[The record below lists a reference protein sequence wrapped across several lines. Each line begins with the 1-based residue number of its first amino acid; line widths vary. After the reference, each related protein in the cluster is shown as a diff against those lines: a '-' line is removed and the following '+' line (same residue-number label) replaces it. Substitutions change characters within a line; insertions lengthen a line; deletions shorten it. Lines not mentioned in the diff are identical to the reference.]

1 MKNFRFLAPV
11 GLFIGFIISGFMNY
25 KTKRQRLGQVANS
38 LLMAC
43 VVSYFIGL
51 IWEGLEIREYGT
63 IQPRSVDNVIFSIL
77 IIVLFCLF
85 LSFQMIAELSMPQ
98 LQEKVN
104 RSIDKKGEIRI
115 NGTLIHMEDLKSQTQ
130 LLQFFESSAP
140 THGELM
146 DFCEDYMVKYRNPL
160 YWIYPISDGVH
171 MGEMLVLVKEGI
183 LSIPYDN
190 VINGEEHFDLDQIRQ
205 FTTIEEIRDFL
216 SDWVSFSNDLTHAM
230 QSMQDYIQMN
240 FTEKGDRH
248 GKNL

>member
-43 VVSYFIGL
+43 VVSYFIGIL
-51 IWEGLEIREYGT
+51 WEGLEIRAYGT
-63 IQPRSVDNVIFSIL
+63 IQHRSVDDVIFVIL

-85 LSFQMIAELSMPQ
+85 LSFQMIAELSIPQ
-98 LQEKVN
+98 WQEKVN
-104 RSIDKKGEIRI
+104 RSINKKGEIRI
-115 NGTLIHMEDLKSQTQ
+115 NGTLIHMEDLKSQKQ
-130 LLQFFESSAP
+130 LLQFFESGAP
-140 THGELM
+140 THTELM
-146 DFCEDYMVKYRNPL
+146 EFCEEYMVKYQNPL

-190 VINGEEHFDLDQIRQ
+190 IINGEECFDLDQIRR
-205 FTTIEEIRDFL
+205 FTTREEIQAFL
-216 SDWVSFSNDLTHAM
+216 TDWISFSNDLTHAM
-230 QSMQDYIQMN
+230 QSMSEYIEMN
-240 FTEKGDRH
+240 FTEESDQDE
-248 GKNL
+248 